1 MVEALAVF
9 TAKALKGLTKPG
21 RNGLGAEREATAPP
35 PCGSAH
41 HPVTDTSADHRE
53 PGAMA
58 FCVVPEAVLP
68 QYQRIS
74 LAAPR
79 TLTTVVGIA
88 GLGAQIAT

>member
-1 MVEALAVF
+1 MF

-53 PGAMA
+53 PGTMA
-58 FCVVPEAVLP
+58 FYVVPELSCLS
-68 QYQRIS
+68 IS
-74 LAAPR
+74 AYHWRHPAHSPLWLESPAWACR
-79 TLTTVVGIA
+79 S
-88 GLGAQIAT
+88 AT